1 MRVASLRPRLRAH
14 FDALESRRLLA
25 TVAVFYNPSFVD
37 ISTNDGTPASAV
49 HFKEELEGLGHT
61 VRTFTGTDTESV
73 IAALGGA
80 NLLAVPDL
88 SEGSLRNQMSN
99 TTKNVIRSF
108 ITNGG
113 GYIAAGDQG
122 NNSTAFLSD
131 LFGYATI
138 ETAYRTGDKTIRP
151 DASGTAFSG
160 GPATLSD
167 SGGTYGLY
175 NWADDYAPGAKTIY
189 FSADNASFVG
199 VALMPYANRL
209 PVVYLARDW
218 SRGGPNGTEDGNWR
232 NVLGRSVT
240 AVGSQPAATPTSP
253 GPLTATAASSSQ
265 INLAWTDRSS
275 NELGFSIERS
285 TNSTTGFTV
294 IKTVAAGVVT
304 YADTGRTASTTYY
317 YRVRALGSGGNSSYA
332 ATASATT
339 SAVSAPTPQFVAS
352 LTSKGTLYVNG
363 TDAAERIRLYISS
376 KNGTFRV
383 GTDASNQGFTKNKVK
398 RISVSAKGGNDVIL
412 ISARVRGAMIDGGD
426 GNDLIIGGSANDT
439 LLGQAGNDTLIG
451 GIGLDS
457 IDGGAGDD
465 LIHATDGL
473 REVIVGGAGTD
484 ILLGDEDETATLIE
498 ELL

>member
-1 MRVASLRPRLRAH
+1 MGSRLLRSRVISQV
-14 FDALESRRLLA
+14 DTLETRRLLA

-37 ISTNDGTPASAV
+37 VSTSDGTPASAV
-49 HFKEELEGLGHT
+49 HFKEEVEGLGHT

-88 SEGSLRNQMSN
+88 SEGSLRDQMSN

-108 ITNGG
+108 ITHGG

-151 DASGTAFSG
+151 DAAGTTFAG

-199 VALMPYANRL
+199 VALMPYASRL

-232 NVLGRSVT
+232 NILGRSVA
-240 AVGSQPAATPTSP
+240 AVGSQPAETPTSP
-253 GPLTATAASSSQ
+253 GPLTATVASSSQ

-285 TNSTTGFTV
+285 TNASTGFAV
-294 IKTVAAGVVT
+294 IKTVAAAVAS
-304 YADTGRTASTTYY
+304 YSDTGRAASTTYY
-317 YRVRALGSGGNSSYA
+317 YRVRALGSGGNSDYTT
-332 ATASATT
+332 TAIATT
-339 SAVSAPTPQFVAS
+339 NGNAPVSPKVSAS
-352 LTSKGTLYVNG
+352 LSSKGTLYING
-363 TDAAERIRLYISS
+363 TEQSDRIRVYLSGS
-376 KNGTFRV
+376 KIRVLSEAGNNGF
-383 GTDASNQGFTKNKVK
+383 AKSKVK
-398 RISVSAKGGNDVIL
+398 RINLSAASGNDTIL
-412 ISARVRGAMIDGGD
+412 ISAKVRGVLIDGGN
-426 GNDLIIGGSANDT
+426 GNDHIIGGSGNDT
-439 LLGQAGNDTLIG
+439 LLGQAGDDTINGSLGNDSL
-451 GIGLDS
+451 
-457 IDGGAGDD
+457 DGGAGDD
-465 LIHATDGL
+465 LIISADGL
-473 REVIVGGAGTD
+473 VDLIAGGTGIDT
-484 ILLGDEDETATLIE
+484 LLGDDDTVTLVE
-498 ELL
+498 EFI